1 MLSPHLFLDES
12 YQGLRLF
19 VLTGP
24 EPQELDK
31 IKPDFS
37 KHLQE

>member
-19 VLTGP
+19 VLTGLK
-24 EPQELDK
+24 PQEPDRT
-31 IKPDFS
+31 KPDFS